1 MNTITEKT
9 NLGARDAAV
18 HLHSYTN
25 LATVREAE
33 PLVIVRGDGV
43 NVIDDQ
49 GRSYLEAMSG
59 LWCCSL
65 GFSNPDLARVGAEAL
80 HELPCYHTFNQRTH
94 PAVIELAERLLAI
107 APTPMARVF
116 FANSGSEANDSAAKM
131 VWYYHNAIGKP
142 QKKKIIS
149 RKRAY
154 HGVTAVAASMGGLEV
169 NHRDFD
175 LPLAGFLHVETPHY
189 YRQGKPGESEA
200 DFSSRLARELEDT
213 ILAEGPETVAAFI
226 AEPVMGAGGVVVPPV
241 GYFDKIQP
249 ILKKYDILFIAD
261 EVICGFG
268 RTGNSFGSI
277 TYGIKPDILTCAK
290 ALSSGY
296 MPISAVLVNDK
307 VHQALATNSGRIG
320 TFAHGYT
327 YSGHPV
333 AAAVAV
339 ETLKIY
345 ERQHLFEHVR
355 DLAPIF
361 EGSLRELAARPFVGE
376 TRGIGLIG
384 GVELVQGKASRKPWP
399 LKQRAGV
406 RFAALAQQE
415 GLIVRAMGDSIGLC
429 PPLIITEAELR
440 DLFARLNRTM
450 DRFDSEAQTWATVD

>member
-1 MNTITEKT
+1 MNTVSEKT
-9 NLGARDAAV
+9 DLGARDAAV

-25 LATVREAE
+25 LATVQDNE

-43 NVIDDQ
+43 HVIDDK
-49 GRSYLEAMSG
+49 GRPYLEAMSG

-65 GFSNPDLARVGAEAL
+65 GFSHRDLARVGAEAL
-80 HELPCYHTFNQRTH
+80 NELPCYHTFNQRTH

-107 APTPMARVF
+107 APVPMARVF

-142 QKKKIIS
+142 KKKKIIA
-149 RKRAY
+149 RRRAY
-154 HGVTAVAASMGGLEV
+154 HGVTAVAASMGGLEA

-175 LPLAGFLHVETPHY
+175 LPLPGFLHVETPHH
-189 YRQGKPGESEA
+189 YRQGRPGESEEA
-200 DFSSRLARELEDT
+200 FSTRLARELEET

-226 AEPVMGAGGVVVPPV
+226 AEPVMGAAGVIVPPA
-241 GYFDKIQP
+241 GYFEKIQP
-249 ILKKYDILFIAD
+249 VLRKHDVLFIAD

-268 RTGNSFGSI
+268 RTGNSFGSV
-277 TYGIKPDILTCAK
+277 TYGIRPDILTSAK

-296 MPISAVLVNDK
+296 MPISAVMVNDK
-307 VHQALATNSGRIG
+307 VHQALAANSGRLG

-339 ETLKIY
+339 ETLKVY
-345 ERQHLFEHVR
+345 EREGLFDHVR
-355 DLAPIF
+355 ALAPTF
-361 EGSLRELAARPFVGE
+361 AAGLSELAARPSVGE
-376 TRGIGLIG
+376 TRGVGLIG
-384 GVELVQGKASRKPWP
+384 GVELVEDKASRKAWDP
-399 LKQRAGV
+399 QRKAGP
-406 RFAALAQQE
+406 RFAQLAQQE

-429 PPLIITEAELR
+429 PPLIITEAQTREL
-440 DLFARLNRTM
+440 F
-450 DRFDSEAQTWATVD
+450 DRFNRALDRFEAEAGITG

>member
-1 MNTITEKT
+1 MTTVTEKT
-9 NLGARDAAV
+9 DLGARDAAV

-25 LATVREAE
+25 LATVQDNVS
-33 PLVIVRGDGV
+33 LVIVKGDGV

-49 GRSYLEAMSG
+49 GRRYLEAMSG

-65 GFSNPDLARVGAEAL
+65 GFSHPDLARVGAEAL
-80 HELPCYHTFNQRTH
+80 KELPCYHTFNQRTH
-94 PAVIELAERLLAI
+94 PAVIDLAERLLAI
-107 APTPMARVF
+107 APVPMARVF

-142 QKKKIIS
+142 KKKKIIA
-149 RKRAY
+149 RRRAY
-154 HGVTAVAASMGGLEV
+154 HGVTAVAASMGGLEA

-175 LPLAGFLHVETPHY
+175 LPLPGFLHVETPHY
-189 YRQGKPGESEA
+189 YRQGRPGESEDA
-200 DFSSRLARELEDT
+200 FSTRLAQELEDT
-213 ILAEGPETVAAFI
+213 ILAEGPDTVAAFI
-226 AEPVMGAGGVVVPPV
+226 AEPVMGAGGVIVPPA

-249 ILKKYDILFIAD
+249 VLRKYDILFIAD

-268 RTGNSFGSI
+268 RTGNAFGSV
-277 TYGIKPDILTCAK
+277 TYRIQPDILTCAK

-307 VHQALATNSGRIG
+307 VHQALAANSGRLG

-339 ETLKIY
+339 ETLKVY
-345 ERQHLFEHVR
+345 ERERLFDHARE
-355 DLAPIF
+355 LAPVF
-361 EGSLRELAARPFVGE
+361 AAGLQALAARPSVGE
-376 TRGIGLIG
+376 TRGVGLIG
-384 GVELVQGKASRKPWP
+384 GVELVEDKATRKAWDP
-399 LKQRAGV
+399 QRKVGPRVAQ
-406 RFAALAQQE
+406 LAQQE

-429 PPLIITEAELR
+429 PPLIITEAQTR
-440 DLFARLNRTM
+440 DLFDRLNRAL
-450 DRFDSEAQTWATVD
+450 DRFEAEAGVGR